1 MSCLFEITEGHVC
14 DFESIGIRNFWH
26 LMKYDQET
34 RQQKVWKSVH
44 VSGLKNNVVFL
55 RVNIVDKK
63 KDIIAVKQSN

>member
-1 MSCLFEITEGHVC
+1 
-14 DFESIGIRNFWH
+14 
-26 LMKYDQET
+26 MKYDQET

-63 KDIIAVKQSN
+63 KDIIAVKQIN